1 MILSVIIL
9 FVIIQN
15 NLFCYIDPG
24 TGSLLFSALFGII
37 GTLFFLSKALIIKLK
52 TFSFADRTNKK
63 DKVSKTKSKI
73 IIYGED
79 KRYYNVFK
87 PIIEELIN
95 LSIPITYYSSSED
108 DPIFDIKNDLLYSEF
123 IGTGNRAYA
132 KLNFIEADICLMTT
146 PNLDVFQLKRSKG
159 VKKYVHIMH
168 APSEAALYCLYSL
181 DFFDA
186 VLLNGKNQI
195 NDIRELENLRGT
207 KVKELNIIGSSYLD
221 ELEKKKNKINQNNE
235 NNLNIE
241 DDKENNKENK
251 KTVLIAPSWGVNGL
265 LTRFGE
271 KLIDAI
277 VEKDF
282 YCIIRPHPQSLI
294 VEKEM
299 IEKLKNKYK
308 DNKNLELDFDVDNIY
323 SLSKADVML
332 SDFSGVIFD
341 YAFMFEKPTIIPSFT
356 FDKRG
361 YDAIE
366 LKDETWTFKTLPK
379 ISVSLDEN
387 NFSSI
392 SDIVNE
398 TINNESLK
406 ENILKVKE
414 EAYMYR
420 GEAGKRG
427 ALILSDMLKNV
438 EN

>member
-1 MILSVIIL
+1 MILSVVVL
-9 FVIIQN
+9 FIIIQSS
-15 NLFCYIDPG
+15 LFCYIDPG

-37 GTLFFLSKALIIKLK
+37 GTLFFLSKALLIKLK
-52 TFSFADRTNKK
+52 TFSFADKVNKK
-63 DKVSKTKSKI
+63 ENISKAKI

-95 LSIPITYYSSSED
+95 LEIPTIYYSSSYD
-108 DPIFDIKNDLLYSEF
+108 DKIFEIKSDFLKSEF
-123 IGTGNRAYA
+123 IGTGNKAYA

-168 APSEAALYCLYSL
+168 AASEAALYCVYSL

-186 VLLNGKNQI
+186 VLLSGENQI

-207 KVKELNIIGSSYLD
+207 KVKELDIIGSVYLD
-221 ELEKKKNKINQNNE
+221 ELEKKKEFLNTNSEIKNKR
-235 NNLNIE
+235 
-241 DDKENNKENK
+241 
-251 KTVLIAPSWGVNGL
+251 TVLIAPSWGINGL
-265 LTRFGE
+265 LKRFGD

-277 VEKDF
+277 LDNDF

-294 VEKEM
+294 VEKQM
-299 IEKLKNKYK
+299 IEKLKDKYK
-308 DNKNLELDFDVDNIY
+308 DNENLEWDFNVDNIY
-323 SLSKADVML
+323 SLSRADVML

-341 YAFMFEKPTIIPSFT
+341 YAFLFEKPTIIPSFN

-366 LKDETWTFKTLPK
+366 LKEETWTLKTLPK

-387 NFSSI
+387 NFSEI
-392 SDIVNE
+392 SNIVNE
-398 TINNESLK
+398 TINNKSLK

-427 ALILSDMLKNV
+427 ALILRDMLN
-438 EN
+438 EC

>member
-1 MILSVIIL
+1 MILSVIVL
-9 FVIIQN
+9 FIIIQSS
-15 NLFCYIDPG
+15 LFCYIDPG

-52 TFSFADRTNKK
+52 TFSFADKLNKK
-63 DKVSKTKSKI
+63 EKSSEDKAKI

-87 PIIEELIN
+87 PIIEELIK
-95 LSIPITYYSSSED
+95 LEIPTVYYSSSED
-108 DPIFDIKNDLLYSEF
+108 DKIFEIKSDFLKSEF
-123 IGTGNRAYA
+123 IGTGNKAYA

-168 APSEAALYCLYSL
+168 APSEAALYCVYSL

-186 VLLNGKNQI
+186 VLLSGENQI
-195 NDIRELENLRGT
+195 ADIRELESLRKT
-207 KVKELNIIGSSYLD
+207 KIKELDIIGSTYLD
-221 ELEKKKNKINQNNE
+221 ELEKKKKFVNANSEIKNKR
-235 NNLNIE
+235 
-241 DDKENNKENK
+241 
-251 KTVLIAPSWGVNGL
+251 TVLIAPSWGMNGL
-265 LTRFGE
+265 LKRFGE

-277 VEKDF
+277 LDNDF
-282 YCIIRPHPQSLI
+282 YCLIRPHPQSLI
-294 VEKEM
+294 VEKDM
-299 IEKLKNKYK
+299 IEKLQNKYK
-308 DNKNLELDFDVDNIY
+308 DNENLEWDFNVDNIY

-341 YAFMFEKPTIIPSFT
+341 YAFLFEKPTIIPSFN

-366 LKDETWTFKTLPK
+366 LKDETWTLKTLPK

-387 NFSSI
+387 NFSKI
-392 SDIVNE
+392 SNIVNE

-414 EAYMYR
+414 EAYMHR
-420 GEAGKRG
+420 GEAGKR
-427 ALILSDMLKNV
+427 ASLILKNMLN
-438 EN
+438 EY

>member
-1 MILSVIIL
+1 MILSVVVL
-9 FVIIQN
+9 FIIIQSS
-15 NLFCYIDPG
+15 LFCYIDPG

-37 GTLFFLSKALIIKLK
+37 GTLFFLSKALLIKLK
-52 TFSFADRTNKK
+52 TFSFADKINKK
-63 DKVSKTKSKI
+63 ENISKAKI

-95 LSIPITYYSSSED
+95 LEIPTIYYSSSED
-108 DPIFDIKNDLLYSEF
+108 DKIFEIKSDFLKSEF
-123 IGTGNRAYA
+123 IGTGNKAYA

-168 APSEAALYCLYSL
+168 AASEAALYCVYSL

-186 VLLNGKNQI
+186 VLLSGENQI

-207 KVKELNIIGSSYLD
+207 KVKELDIIGSVYLD
-221 ELEKKKNKINQNNE
+221 ELEKKKKFL
-235 NNLNIE
+235 NLNSEI
-241 DDKENNKENK
+241 KNKR
-251 KTVLIAPSWGVNGL
+251 TVLIAPSWGINGL
-265 LTRFGE
+265 LKRFGD

-277 VEKDF
+277 LGNDF

-294 VEKEM
+294 VEKQM
-299 IEKLKNKYK
+299 IEKLKDKYK
-308 DNKNLELDFDVDNIY
+308 DNENLEWDFNVDNIY
-323 SLSKADVML
+323 SLSRADVML

-341 YAFMFEKPTIIPSFT
+341 YAFLFEKPTIIPSFN

-366 LKDETWTFKTLPK
+366 LKEETWTLKTLPK

-387 NFSSI
+387 NFSEI
-392 SDIVNE
+392 SNIVNE
-398 TINNESLK
+398 TINNKSLK

-414 EAYMYR
+414 EAYMHR

-427 ALILSDMLKNV
+427 ALILRDMLK
-438 EN
+438 EC

>member
-9 FVIIQN
+9 FLIIQN

-52 TFSFADRTNKK
+52 TFSFSKNKSAETE
-63 DKVSKTKSKI
+63 VSKKSKI

-95 LSIPITYYSSSED
+95 LEIPIIYYSSSED
-108 DPIFDIKNDLLYSEF
+108 DPIFEIKNDLLYSEF
-123 IGTGNRAYA
+123 IGTGNKAYA
-132 KLNFIEADICLMTT
+132 KLNFIETDICLMTT

-159 VKKYVHIMH
+159 VKKYIHITH
-168 APSEAALYCLYSL
+168 SSAETSTYCLYSL

-186 VLLNGKNQI
+186 VFLNGEHQI
-195 NDIRELENLRGT
+195 RDIRELERKRNT
-207 KVKELNIIGSSYLD
+207 IVKDLYVVGNPYLD
-221 ELEKKKNKINQNNE
+221 ELAKRKEIEELKNKFRKNN
-235 NNLNIE
+235 
-241 DDKENNKENK
+241 DKR
-251 KTVLIAPSWGVNGL
+251 TVLIAPSWGMNCL
-265 LTRFGE
+265 FRRFGE
-271 KLIDAI
+271 KLIDNI
-277 VEKDF
+277 VDLN
-282 YCIIRPHPQSLI
+282 YNIIIRPHPQSLI
-294 VEKEM
+294 SDKEI
-299 IEKLKNKYK
+299 IEKFEKRYK
-308 DNKNLELDFDVDNIY
+308 DKNNVEWDFNSVNIS
-323 SLSKADVML
+323 SLSRADIMI

-341 YAFMFEKPTIIPSFT
+341 YAFLFGKPVIIPSFT

-361 YDAIE
+361 TDAIE
-366 LKDETWTFKTLPK
+366 LKDETWTFETLPK

-387 NFSSI
+387 NFSEI
-392 SDIVNE
+392 ANIVNE
-398 TINNESLK
+398 AINNEELK

-427 ALILSDMLKNV
+427 ALVLKNMLN
-438 EN
+438 EF

>member
-9 FVIIQN
+9 LIIIQN
-15 NLFCYIDPG
+15 SLFCYIDPG

-52 TFSFADRTNKK
+52 NFSFTNANKK
-63 DKVSKTKSKI
+63 DKNSKTKSKI

-95 LSIPITYYSSSED
+95 LEIPITYYSSSED
-108 DPIFDIKNDLLYSEF
+108 DPIFEIKNDLLHSEF
-123 IGTGNRAYA
+123 IGMGNKAYA
-132 KLNFIEADICLMTT
+132 KLNFIETDICLMTT
-146 PNLDVFQLKRSKG
+146 PNLDVFQLKKSKG

-195 NDIRELENLRGT
+195 DDIRELENLRKT
-207 KVKELNIIGSSYLD
+207 KIKELDIIGSTYLD
-221 ELEKKKNKINQNNE
+221 ELEKKKEIAEIKSKFKNN
-235 NNLNIE
+235 N
-241 DDKENNKENK
+241 DKR
-251 KTVLIAPSWGVNGL
+251 TVLIAPSWGINGL
-265 LTRFGE
+265 LTRFGD

-277 VEKDF
+277 LENDF
-282 YCIIRPHPQSLI
+282 YCIVRPHPQSLI
-294 VEKEM
+294 VEKEL
-299 IEKLKNKYK
+299 IEKLKYKYK
-308 DNKNLELDFDVDNIY
+308 DNKNLEWDFDVDNIL
-323 SLSKADVML
+323 SLSRADVML

-341 YAFMFEKPTIIPSFT
+341 YAFLFEKPAIIPSFT

-361 YDAIE
+361 TDAIE
-366 LKDETWTFKTLPK
+366 LKDETWTLKTLPK

-387 NFSSI
+387 NFSEI
-392 SDIVNE
+392 ANIVSE
-398 TINNESLK
+398 TINNETIK

-427 ALILSDMLKNV
+427 AILLNKMLKDLA
-438 EN
+438 

>member
-9 FVIIQN
+9 FIIIQN

-52 TFSFADRTNKK
+52 TFSFGEKINKK
-63 DKVSKTKSKI
+63 DKSYKIKPKI

-95 LSIPITYYSSSED
+95 LSITITYYSSSED

-123 IGTGNRAYA
+123 IGVGNKAYA

-168 APSEAALYCLYSL
+168 SPSEAALYCLYSL

-207 KVKELNIIGSSYLD
+207 KIKHLDIIGSTYLD
-221 ELEKKKNKINQNNE
+221 ELENKKNKILEIKNE
-235 NNLNIE
+235 T
-241 DDKENNKENK
+241 KNK
-251 KTVLIAPSWGVNGL
+251 KMVLIAPSWGVNGL

-277 VEKDF
+277 VENGF
-282 YCIIRPHPQSLI
+282 HLIIRPHPQSLI

-308 DNKNLELDFDVDNIY
+308 DNKNLEWDFDVDNIY

-341 YAFMFEKPTIIPSFT
+341 YAFMFEKPAIIPSFT

-366 LKDETWTFKTLPK
+366 LKDETWTFKVLPQ

-392 SDIVNE
+392 ANIINE
-398 TINNESLK
+398 TMDNKSLK

-420 GEAGKRG
+420 GEASKRG
-427 ALILSDMLKNV
+427 ALVLNNMLKDLV
-438 EN
+438 